1 MIDQLKSM
9 AIFARVVDEGTF
21 RGAAKKLSISP
32 AIVSIHVKK
41 LEEKIGA
48 PLLYRSTRSVT
59 LTQDGKAFYQAAKAM
74 MASARDGLDLFANQ
88 ANTHLTELRIAMPD
102 TLASNPIF
110 EKIAAFAKN
119 RTGIR
124 INLISTDQRQSLIGE
139 GHDVAIRMGFF
150 KDSELKMKRIGE
162 DKRILVA
169 APSYTKVRDTPKH
182 PSDITDWDFISFS
195 VVPDS
200 VNLKSKTSKV
210 ENIWGNT
217 IARASSVQTACTL
230 SVAGLGVTA
239 LPYHEVKRDIQDGR
253 LAPVLPKWSDT
264 KVLPIYLVWA
274 QNADLN
280 LATREFIN
288 FMSRK

>member
-1 MIDQLKSM
+1 MIDELKSM
-9 AIFARVVDEGTF
+9 AIFACVVDEGTF

-32 AIVSIHVKK
+32 AIVSIHIKK

-59 LTQDGKAFYQAAKAM
+59 LTQDGRAFHQAAKSM
-74 MASARDGLDLFANQ
+74 MASARDGLDLFANT
-88 ANTHLTELRIAMPD
+88 ASAHLTDLRIAMPD

-110 EKIAAFAKN
+110 GKIATFAKN
-119 RTGIR
+119 HAGIR
-124 INLISTDQRQSLIGE
+124 INLISTDQRQSLVGE
-139 GHDVAIRMGFF
+139 GHDVAIRMGSF
-150 KDSELKMKRIGE
+150 KDSDLKMKRIGE

-169 APSYTKVRDTPKH
+169 APSYTNVREEPEH
-182 PSDITDWDFISFS
+182 PREIIDWDFISFS
-195 VVPDS
+195 AVPDS
-200 VNLKSKTSKV
+200 IDLKSETSNV

-217 IARASSVQTACTL
+217 IARASSVQAARTL

-239 LPYHEVKRDIQDGR
+239 LPYYEVRRDIEDGK
-253 LAPVLPKWSDT
+253 LARVLQKWSDT
-264 KVLPIYLVWA
+264 KALPIYLVWA

-280 LATREFIN
+280 LATRQFIN